1 MGIDK
6 FLTSQRQDKEK
17 TLRKKRK
24 IQLRRELRQPL
35 RQEALK
41 KIRELKDAGHSV
53 EQISASMIKPVVG
66 KGKNKKK
73 SLRDAMAQKIKQD
86 KVKATK
92 SKDKAA
98 TAENENE
105 VCFRFW
111 GGDPGLEILFSVRI
125 LLGGVSGAWGVI
137 DTRVYSVS
145 WRWKNCDFSKGF
157 SFKKIKFG
165 HRFHFG
171 FGLDS
176 WAQGWFWLLA
186 IRLVSSHSNS

>member
-17 TLRKKRK
+17 ALRKKRK

-53 EQISASMIKPVVG
+53 EQISASLINPSVG

-73 SLRDAMAQKIKQD
+73 SLRDAMAQKMKQD
-86 KVKATK
+86 KVKASK

-98 TAENENE
+98 TAETKNK
-105 VCFRFW
+105 VFIVLSVTGHGPGDFIFGADPIRGGFRCV
-111 GGDPGLEILFSVRI
+111 GGYRHPGV
-125 LLGGVSGAWGVI
+125 
-137 DTRVYSVS
+137 
-145 WRWKNCDFSKGF
+145 
-157 SFKKIKFG
+157 
-165 HRFHFG
+165 
-171 FGLDS
+171 
-176 WAQGWFWLLA
+176 
-186 IRLVSSHSNS
+186 